1 MAVLGAA
8 VSGMDAAHE
17 GFQVKSLQE
26 YALDRKAAL

>member
-1 MAVLGAA
+1 
-8 VSGMDAAHE
+8 MDAAHE